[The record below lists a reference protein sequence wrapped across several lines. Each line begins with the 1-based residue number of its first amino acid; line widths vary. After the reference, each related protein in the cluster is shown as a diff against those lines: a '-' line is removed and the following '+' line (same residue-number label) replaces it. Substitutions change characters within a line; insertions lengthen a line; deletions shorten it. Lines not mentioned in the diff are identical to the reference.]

1 MKTNKCVTIE
11 VREVVEKVSIITFDR
26 KDRYNSIMVECI
38 SDDELKSR
46 VFLVGVLTLIRKGN
60 RIFVNKSDLIAEID
74 KNIARP
80 REKMDKQLL
89 GNVLNY
95 QQAPTIEYIDNK
107 SKSFRRS

>member
-1 MKTNKCVTIE
+1 MKTDKCNTIE
-11 VREVVEKVSIITFDR
+11 VREVVENVSIITFER
-26 KDRYNSIMVECI
+26 KDKYNSVMIECI
-38 SDDELKSR
+38 SDDELRSR
-46 VFLVGVLTLIRKGN
+46 VFLVGVLKLIRKGK
-60 RIFVNKSDLIAEID
+60 RIFVAKSDLVAEID

-95 QQAPTIEYIDNK
+95 QQAPTMEYIDNK